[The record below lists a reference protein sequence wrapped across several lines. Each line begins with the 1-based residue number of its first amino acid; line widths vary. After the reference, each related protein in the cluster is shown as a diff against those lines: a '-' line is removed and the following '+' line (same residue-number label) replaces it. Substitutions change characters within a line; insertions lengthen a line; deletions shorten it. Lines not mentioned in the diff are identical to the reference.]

1 MYRQSGDLLLVPT
14 TRDEVGQFGKAVGL
28 LEECPD
34 GTRLL
39 HLSETVDFRH
49 KEEETVRVP
58 PGLYQL
64 KADTGYG
71 GAPVTGK
78 CSE

>member
-14 TRDEVGQFGKAVGL
+14 TRDEVGQFGETAGL
-28 LEECPD
+28 LEVCPD
-34 GTRLL
+34 GTKLL
-39 HLSETVDFRH
+39 HLSEAVEFRH

-64 KADTGYG
+64 KGDTNWG

-78 CSE
+78 CTE

>member
-14 TRDEVGQFGKAVGL
+14 TRDEVGQFGETAGL
-28 LEECPD
+28 LEICPD
-34 GTRLL
+34 GTKLL
-39 HLSETVDFRH
+39 HLSEAVEFRH

-64 KADTGYG
+64 KGDMGYG